1 MSLDVRPITYEQA
14 GVSLDAA
21 EMIVERIGK
30 VTESTRRTGVLG
42 SLGGFAGCFALA
54 PGAYDR
60 PVLVSSTDGVGTKLQ
75 VAQAMSAFGGIGID
89 LVAMCVDDL
98 VCTGAEPLFL
108 LDYLAVSRL
117 DPDVVEE
124 IVSGIAHGCRL
135 AGCSLIG
142 GETAEHGIGDGDGPN
157 ISGDVSIGKHAAD
170 GGGGGTDGTSV
181 ASVAGGK
188 DLAGATNAD
197 GGAGDA
203 AVDGRCRVLDLAGFA
218 VGAVELDR
226 MLGNQNVVPGDVLVG
241 LRSPG
246 LRSNGYTLARHVL
259 LGRAGMSLEDPAWK
273 GAGNS
278 LGQELLLP
286 SVIYTPV
293 VRDALSTG
301 GIHAIAHITGG
312 GIPGNLKRV
321 LSPAC
326 DGIVNVSSWDR
337 PRIFSEIQ
345 RLGNV
350 EEEEM
355 LRVFN
360 LGIGMIVIAGVEQRD
375 SVLDALN
382 RQGVEACVIGQV
394 REGSGKVIIKGMDV

>member
-1 MSLDVRPITYEQA
+1 M
-14 GVSLDAA
+14 
-21 EMIVERIGK
+21 
-30 VTESTRRTGVLG
+30 LG
-42 SLGGFAGCFALA
+42 S
-54 PGAYDR
+54 
-60 PVLVSSTDGVGTKLQ
+60 
-75 VAQAMSAFGGIGID
+75 
-89 LVAMCVDDL
+89 
-98 VCTGAEPLFL
+98 
-108 LDYLAVSRL
+108 
-117 DPDVVEE
+117 
-124 IVSGIAHGCRL
+124 
-135 AGCSLIG
+135 
-142 GETAEHGIGDGDGPN
+142 
-157 ISGDVSIGKHAAD
+157 
-170 GGGGGTDGTSV
+170 
-181 ASVAGGK
+181 
-188 DLAGATNAD
+188 
-197 GGAGDA
+197 
-203 AVDGRCRVLDLAGFA
+203 
-218 VGAVELDR
+218 
-226 MLGNQNVVPGDVLVG
+226 QNVVPGDVLVG
-241 LRSPG
+241 LHSPG

-259 LGRAGMSLEDPAWK
+259 LGRAGMSLEDPAWQ

-326 DGIVNVSSWDR
+326 DGIVNVSAWDI

-345 RLGNV
+345 RLGDV

-382 RQGVEACVIGQV
+382 RPGVEVCAIGRV
-394 REGSGKVIIKGMDV
+394 KEGSGKVVIEGMDG

>member
-1 MSLDVRPITYEQA
+1 VSLDVRPVTYEQA

-124 IVSGIAHGCRL
+124 IVSGIAQGCRL

-142 GETAEHGIGDGDGPN
+142 GETAEHGIGDGDG
-157 ISGDVSIGKHAAD
+157 A
-170 GGGGGTDGTSV
+170 GGGSGTDVGSG
-181 ASVAGGK
+181 AS
-188 DLAGATNAD
+188 DTT
-197 GGAGDA
+197 
-203 AVDGRCRVLDLAGFA
+203 VDGRCRVLDLAGFA
-218 VGAVELDR
+218 VGVVEIDR
-226 MLGNQNVVPGDVLVG
+226 MLGSQNVVPGDVLVG
-241 LRSPG
+241 LHSPG

-259 LGRAGMSLEDPAWK
+259 LGRAGMSLEDPAWQ

-321 LSPAC
+321 LPPDC
-326 DGIVNVSSWDR
+326 DGIVNMSSWDI

-345 RLGNV
+345 RLGDV

-382 RQGVEACVIGQV
+382 RPGVEVCAIGRV
-394 REGSGKVIIKGMDV
+394 KEGSGKVVIEGMDG